1 MYVSKACWDNDKNP
15 DSIRRY
21 ELEEAP
27 EVNRTAL
34 GFCSLSP
41 CLPHYFRRLT
51 PIKAVKSIKHFCL
64 LEDITR
70 CVPLRFLILCNS
82 QQFIQ

>member
-1 MYVSKACWDNDKNP
+1 MYVRKACRDNDKNP
-15 DSIRRY
+15 DSIRSY

-27 EVNRTAL
+27 EVNGTAL

-51 PIKAVKSIKHFCL
+51 PIKGVKSIKHFCL
-64 LEDITR
+64 VKDFTG
-70 CVPLRFLILCNS
+70 CVPPQIVNRA
-82 QQFIQ
+82 